1 MYIPTRNHRV
11 LIMGRN
17 GAVGSNQPLATQ
29 AGLDTLR
36 AGGNAID
43 ASVAISLTLGVVEPG
58 MSGLGGDGF
67 YQVYTAENATSRCYN
82 ATGGAP
88 IAATPERFRASGIAV
103 RGPLSVS
110 TPGLLGGIGAMHAAL
125 GTLPWYQLC
134 APAIEHAREGF
145 AVTHHYRHFAADV
158 RAILAADPRSRSVF
172 LGNLDVGVPQLAA
185 LIRQT
190 DLARTLEEIA
200 QDGPDTFYRGRL
212 AKRLA
217 TGMRAAG
224 VLVDERDL
232 EASQP
237 QPQDPIAVAYRGFR
251 VTQTPPNSTG
261 FTMLQML
268 KIAERFDL
276 PALDPAQRIHVLV
289 EAKKKAFQDRE
300 RYGTDPRFGD
310 VPLDRLL
317 SDAYADECAAA
328 IDMARASDLTLA
340 EPEAAAGDTTYFC
353 VVDAAGNAVSG
364 IQSLNSG
371 FGSGVTAGDTGILL
385 NNRMAYWHL
394 APGHPN
400 RLAPGKRVRHTMN
413 APMVFRNDKLW
424 AVEGTPGADN
434 QVQINLQVLTSMM
447 DLGADPQSALE
458 APRWTSS
465 QQGQGA
471 NWPHEGDGRLT
482 IEPGFGADVLAELER
497 LGHRLNRVAPLEGPC
512 SVQAIRIADN
522 GVRMAGSDPRR
533 DGWAGAY

>member
-353 VVDAAGNAVSG
+353 VVDAAGNAGSG

-497 LGHRLNRVAPLEGPC
+497 LGHRLNRVAPLEGRC

-522 GVRMAGSDPRR
+522 GVRMAGSDPGC